1 MASKKRS
8 GLALLMEQLEAAETK
23 LASKKAKLDVE
34 VKEVNRQKEE
44 LRNAVIAKAAEDGI
58 DPKFVVETK
67 FGRRSLSATPTTVVS
82 ALDAEQL
89 KLVLL
94 RESIEEALREVLADE
109 DVEHIPILQG
119 KGNWSAVRA
128 LAITIIDRMPWLEAF
143 AAPSAVKVNG
153 FLETGDLVGDAAE
166 RVGRLLARSQRP
178 GFYIRKVK

>member
-89 KLVLL
+89 KKVLL
-94 RESIEEALREVLADE
+94 RESIEEALREVLAE
-109 DVEHIPILQG
+109 DVEHVPD
-119 KGNWSAVRA
+119 
-128 LAITIIDRMPWLEAF
+128 LAGRRPLTHLAAEVVDRMPWLEAF

>member
-82 ALDAEQL
+82 ASTRSSSSSSSSGSRSRRRSERCWQT
-89 KLVLL
+89 
-94 RESIEEALREVLADE
+94 RTWSTS
-109 DVEHIPILQG
+109 PSS
-119 KGNWSAVRA
+119 KGRGTGVRF
-128 LAITIIDRMPWLEAF
+128 E
-143 AAPSAVKVNG
+143 PSQSRSSTACRG
-153 FLETGDLVGDAAE
+153 S
-166 RVGRLLARSQRP
+166 RRSRRRAR
-178 GFYIRKVK
+178 